1 MVFTDLTIVAFYLLQ
16 QGLSR
21 KSVKSRAISANT
33 RGTENPYRLKFLF
46 STDSKAQADGK
57 KEGVLQLK
65 DSLIFMLLFFLFSDQ
80 F

>member
-1 MVFTDLTIVAFYLLQ
+1 MVFTDLTIVGILLLQ

-33 RGTENPYRLKFLF
+33 RGTEKPIRPEISI
-46 STDSKAQADGK
+46 STDSKAQAVRE
-57 KEGVLQLK
+57 KEGSPSAEGLPDIHVTVF
-65 DSLIFMLLFFLFSDQ
+65 LISDQ